1 MNNENHETI
10 ADIVTEMRKRAE
22 EVYVGQSGYPESWK
36 DQMDYGEIYELADR
50 IEAANKREHEATIE
64 KSSVVG
70 NAAVMLDAL
79 DKILWCLEWMSDN
92 TENKS
97 IKDHLAKPIEL
108 AKSALSASPRNLD
121 CHLAKNLI
129 GAVTL
134 YCSKNPELPPMVE
147 WNSIQYLE
155 FCKWLFSES
164 KED

>member
-1 MNNENHETI
+1 MNNETHETI

-22 EVYVGQSGYPESWK
+22 EVYAGQDGYPESWK

-50 IEAANKREHEATIE
+50 IEDAHKRGI
-64 KSSVVG
+64 
-70 NAAVMLDAL
+70 
-79 DKILWCLEWMSDN
+79 SD
-92 TENKS
+92 TS
-97 IKDHLAKPIEL
+97 Q
-108 AKSALSASPRNLD
+108 ASPQRNCD

-147 WNSIQYLE
+147 WNTIQYLE